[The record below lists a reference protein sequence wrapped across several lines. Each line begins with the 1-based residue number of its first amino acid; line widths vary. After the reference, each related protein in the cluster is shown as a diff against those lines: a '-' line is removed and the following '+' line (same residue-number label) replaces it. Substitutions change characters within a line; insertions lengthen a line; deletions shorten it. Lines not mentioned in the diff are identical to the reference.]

1 MGRLLLFNQSFKTM
15 CQSEST
21 VGIVIVLI
29 LQAIFYS
36 TTLVVGTI
44 VAGFVLATKY
54 PRPAV
59 AVVTSTAIIGF
70 AQQQWMSQ
78 LLY

>member
-1 MGRLLLFNQSFKTM
+1 M

-21 VGIVIVLI
+21 VGIIIVLI
-29 LQAIFYS
+29 LQAIFYA

-44 VAGFVLATKY
+44 VASFVLAAKY
-54 PRPAV
+54 PRPAL
-59 AVVTSTAIIGF
+59 AVVTSTAIISF
-70 AQQQWMSQ
+70 AQQQWLTQ